1 MRLVLY
7 ALLAVAVLLLL
18 KSVHESFKDTEYLN
32 VFEPCECPATGT
44 CPTACKSWES
54 QITAI
59 APSTGTSRDTAAAY
73 IPTLKAFYNTV
84 YEPAAAK
91 PTEAMVTAFLNSHPS
106 TGTDPG
112 SMKQII
118 MNGFHIESAT
128 GKTDTGKGLFTPSA
142 ALQPSNGRD
151 EVYGKLNEKP
161 EYTPADSS
169 ISTQFSEGNYAP
181 VSQTMPTRACGVFSP
196 PENV

>member
-7 ALLAVAVLLLL
+7 ALLVVAVLLLL
-18 KSVHESFKDTEYLN
+18 KSVHESFTDTEYLN
-32 VFEPCECPATGT
+32 VFEPCACPATGT
-44 CPTACKSWES
+44 CPPACKSWES

-59 APSTGTSRDTAAAY
+59 APSIGTSRETAAAY
-73 IPTLKAFYNTV
+73 IPTLNAFYKTV
-84 YEPAAAK
+84 YQPAAAK
-91 PTEAMVTAFLNSHPS
+91 PTEAMVTAFLNSNQS
-106 TGTDPG
+106 SGTDPG

-118 MNGFHIESAT
+118 MNGFHIESS
-128 GKTDTGKGLFTPSA
+128 GVKTDTGKGLFTPSA

-151 EVYGKLNEKP
+151 QVYGRLNQKA

-169 ISTQFSEGNYAP
+169 ISTQFSEGNYAS
-181 VSQTMPTRACGVFSP
+181 VSQTTPTRECGVFSP

>member
-7 ALLAVAVLLLL
+7 ALLAIALLLLL
-18 KSVHESFKDTEYLN
+18 KSVHESFTDTEFLD
-32 VFEPCECPATGT
+32 VFLPCPCPATGT

-54 QITAI
+54 QISAI
-59 APSTGTSRDTAAAY
+59 APATGTSRDTAATY
-73 IPTLKAFYNTV
+73 LPTLISFYNTV
-84 YEPAAAK
+84 YKPAATK
-91 PTEAMVTAFLNSHPS
+91 PTEAQVTAFLTANPS

-151 EVYGKLNEKP
+151 EVYGKLSEKAD
-161 EYTPADSS
+161 YNPADSS
-169 ISTQFSEGNYAP
+169 ISSKFSEGNYAP